1 MARSSLAL
9 PGNDTQ
15 RAKLSEPTE
24 RGSGRTQ
31 LRQRL
36 RKADRDIERLRQQ
49 NEQLHQQNE
58 QLHRQVE
65 KSQEELGH
73 KDKAIVDR
81 DQAIADRD
89 KRIADLE
96 RQLAARQRNST
107 NSSKPPSSD
116 GLAGQQRRRGSPRKK
131 SGRKPGGQ
139 PGHMGHNRQPVENPD
154 RVEEVLPQ
162 QCKHCGTALPQA
174 SEERQTVGDIVRRQM
189 VDLPEVIVPV
199 VTEYQY
205 PKLVC
210 PCCQKGTR
218 AETRPEHEH
227 EIGERP
233 TAVISYLIGSRK
245 MTRRDVSATMQD
257 LFGVDIS
264 VGSVQKAW
272 EEAADAVAAP
282 YTELEQALA
291 TEPVLNSDETG
302 SRTNGDKRWV
312 WVLCSSWFVFFHI
325 ACSRGVEV
333 LVQLLGKAF
342 AGILCSDR
350 CPTYLSYH
358 KGLAQFCWAHLQRT
372 LKGIGEF
379 ASTEDA
385 VHFARDMLAAVGR
398 LLALWYRFRGEAGPG
413 ERLLSR
419 SELIQ
424 ESIPIQQKICGLAKK
439 FPDSED
445 REVRNLAR
453 AFYVH
458 WDKLLTFIEQE
469 RVEPTNN
476 FSERALRLFVLIR
489 KITYGNRSAKGEIA
503 LARILTVT
511 QTCKL
516 QQRPLLNYLLTAV
529 HCHRRRQPA
538 PSLRP
543 LQNQQR

>member
-1 MARSSLAL
+1 MAL
-9 PGNDTQ
+9 PVNDTK
-15 RAKLSEPTE
+15 RAKLSEPPGH
-24 RGSGRTQ
+24 GSGRGQ

-36 RKADRDIERLRQQ
+36 RKAERDNERLRQQ
-49 NEQLHQQNE
+49 NEQLHEQNE
-58 QLHRQVE
+58 QLQRQME
-65 KSQEELGH
+65 ESQQELAD
-73 KDKAIVDR
+73 KDK
-81 DQAIADRD
+81 AIADRD
-89 KRIADLE
+89 KQIADLE
-96 RQLAARQRNST
+96 RQLAARKRNST

-116 GLAGQQRRRGSPRKK
+116 GLAGTQRPRCSLRKK

-139 PGHMGHNRQPVENPD
+139 PGHMGHDRQPVENPD

-162 QCKHCGTALPQA
+162 QCKHCGTPLPQA
-174 SEERQTVGDIVRRQM
+174 SGDRQTVGDIFRRQI

-210 PCCQKGTR
+210 SCCHKGTR
-218 AETRPEHEH
+218 AELRPEHEH
-227 EIGERP
+227 EIGERL
-233 TAVISYLIGSRK
+233 TAVISYLIGLRK
-245 MTRRDVSATMQD
+245 MTRRDVAATMQD

-272 EEAADAVAAP
+272 EETADAVEAP
-282 YTELEQALA
+282 YTELEEALA

-312 WVLCSSWFVFFHI
+312 WALCSSWFVFYHI

-333 LVQLLGKAF
+333 LVELLGEAF

-358 KGLAQFCWAHLQRT
+358 RGLAQFCWAHLQRT

-379 ASTEDA
+379 ASTADA
-385 VHFARDMLAAVGR
+385 VHFARDMLSAVKR
-398 LLALWYRFRGEAGPG
+398 LFGLWYQFCGEAGIG
-413 ERLLSR
+413 KRLLTR
-419 SELIQ
+419 TELIQ
-424 ESIPIQQKICGLAKK
+424 QSIPIQKRICRLAAKYL
-439 FPDSED
+439 DSDD

-458 WDKLLTFIEQE
+458 WDKLFTFIEHE
-469 RVEPTNN
+469 GVEPTNN
-476 FSERALRLFVLIR
+476 VSERAMRLFVLIR

-503 LARILTVT
+503 LARLLTVT

-516 QQRPLLNYLLTAV
+516 QQRPLLSYLLTAV

-543 LQNQQR
+543 LQSQQP

>member
-1 MARSSLAL
+1 MAL
-9 PGNDTQ
+9 PGNDT
-15 RAKLSEPTE
+15 KHVTPSEPLG
-24 RGSGRTQ
+24 RGPGRTQ
-31 LRQRL
+31 LRHRL
-36 RKADRDIERLRQQ
+36 RKAEREVERLRQQ
-49 NEQLHQQNE
+49 NEQLQEQNE
-58 QLHRQVE
+58 QLQRQVE
-65 KSQEELGH
+65 ESREELGD
-73 KDKAIVDR
+73 KDKVIV
-81 DQAIADRD
+81 DRD
-89 KRIADLE
+89 KRIVDLE
-96 RQLAARQRNST
+96 RQLAARKRNST

-116 GLAGQQRRRGSPRKK
+116 GLAGKQRRRCSPRKK

-162 QCKHCGTALPQA
+162 QCQHCGTALPQA
-174 SEERQTVGDIVRRQM
+174 GQEHQTVGDILRRQI

-218 AETRPEHEH
+218 AELRPEHEH
-227 EIGERP
+227 ENGERL
-233 TAVISYLIGSRK
+233 TATISYLIGLRK

-257 LFGVDIS
+257 VFGVDIS

-272 EEAADAVAAP
+272 EETADAVAAP
-282 YTELEQALA
+282 YTELEQALP

-312 WVLCSSWFVFFHI
+312 WVLCSSWFVFYHI
-325 ACSRGVEV
+325 ACSRGAEV
-333 LVQLLGKAF
+333 LVELLGKAF

-385 VHFARDMLAAVGR
+385 KHFARDMLSAVGR
-398 LLALWYRFRGEAGPG
+398 LFGLWYQFRGEAGPG
-413 ERLLSR
+413 ERWLSR
-419 SELIQ
+419 DELIRQ
-424 ESIPIQQKICGLAKK
+424 SIPIQKRICGLGLKYL
-439 FPDSED
+439 DSED

-458 WDKLLTFIEQE
+458 WDKLFTFIEQE
-469 RVEPTNN
+469 AVEPTNN
-476 FSERALRLFVLIR
+476 VSERALRLFVLIR

-503 LARILTVT
+503 LARILTVV

-516 QQRPLLNYLLTAV
+516 QERPLLSYLLTAV

-543 LQNQQR
+543 LQNQQI